1 MTDVINT
8 NSFEYVDG
16 SASAGLTVDNDKS
29 TLTWKIGDISKDSKS
44 VSFKIKLKEDNTA
57 DGSLKTNSNVSLTFQ
72 SNKLNKEVTFN
83 KGAIGDPTV
92 DVYKVTYTDGV
103 PDKEIF
109 ADQTTCNLVSG
120 DPTPDFDGTI
130 PTREGYTF
138 SGWSPDWSSTV
149 TETVTYEAQWTLIP
163 QYTVTYDLNGG
174 TGTTPDSA
182 TGYENT
188 SVTVA
193 NDEKFENPGYTFS
206 GWNTEENGTGT
217 DYAAGS
223 SLILARNVTL
233 YAQWNP
239 SENTQYKVE
248 HYWQNVENDEYTLH
262 ETQTLSGTTGTET
275 AAEANTYPGF
285 TAKSFEQSTIAAD
298 GSTVVKIY
306 YDRNKYTIYYQ
317 ITGDNLTEKN
327 TIVADDGK
335 KYFKIVNDVKYGAE
349 TALITDNMDV
359 GGYLWSGWSGLI
371 GESMPAQDVYVTGS
385 YSPATDTK
393 YTVHHYIQNVD
404 LNGYT
409 EAQSSPV
416 TLTGVTG
423 ETTNATAWNI
433 TGFTA
438 QSFAQQEIQANG
450 STVIDIYYNRNL
462 HKVTYQITG
471 NYFTS
476 DSYIVQE
483 NIPYGQALSLI
494 SDEMGKTGYT
504 WSGWGGLPQTMPDND
519 VTVTGSYTANANT
532 QYKVEHYQQNLDGT
546 YPDSPTTTETLYG
559 TTGTE
564 VTATPNE
571 YEGFTYDGDAAGTV
585 ASGTILG
592 DGTLVLKLFY
602 SRNTHKVTYNLN
614 GGTGATGGDYA
625 ETTYRYGQKVTV
637 QPAPTRDYRQFQGW
651 QRDNSQ
657 NKVEPNSTFTM
668 PDNDVNFTATWDAE
682 NYNVEVDKTSNANN
696 PAKLGDKINYTVKV
710 SNNGNMVMNDVTVTD
725 SLWGSGKVTAVS
737 VSDEEKDVSQGSYTI
752 GSLNPRQSIQINYT
766 YTVTQD
772 DVKAGEINNTV
783 TASDGNNHKG
793 SSTLE
798 TPVNPRYTI
807 TIKYVDSEGNEL
819 QKDTKIP
826 LESGETYSY
835 DVSYASGATIP
846 YALSGNYIFSHFTE
860 DSILSGTL
868 EKDVTIT
875 AVYTIGAVYITP
887 ADITLYQGGKGYGG
901 IVDGTGEPAETTNSN
916 GLPEPGYYIQ
926 LGADLNTALR
936 EALGEEDNA
945 VIDLSKYVT
954 FTYNGTDG
962 QTRTWTLEKY
972 DKDGSS
978 TVSDGRYIYRIVPAQ
993 GQQPVRLEITDPEN
1007 DNKIVLNDDFE
1018 TDLLD
1023 GGSIYKKYTTSIYPG
1038 DLEQS
1043 LVKLVI
1049 QNTDS
1054 ALDGNAYPLE
1064 VQSGAMTVRGTTE
1077 NSGTALIGQEG
1088 TAENGAAEGFTASVP
1103 SGTTY
1108 TVNGSQIG
1116 LNDSSGVALL
1126 VDDLLSEGVTG
1137 NDGEDQQ
1144 LITDVIQEKS
1154 IQAIKAENSDFE
1166 TTDQTRYEMRYMN
1179 LVDTNNGD
1187 VYVTATDKN
1196 GDNASVTISWPMPKD
1211 ADKNGKFYI
1220 VHFDGMAR
1228 EYDSTV
1234 DLLSDIEKWD
1244 QIDVVEGKVNGDS
1257 ISFTTD
1263 SFSPFILVWEEE
1275 NTSNPGGSTGG
1286 GTTPN
1291 PPALNT
1297 EDHFSYVVGYED
1309 GMVKPEN
1316 AITRAEVASIFY
1328 RLLKDDVRDANTTD
1342 VSEFSDVSASDWY
1355 GTTVATL
1362 SAMDIVRGY
1371 EDGTFR
1377 PNAPITRAEF
1387 AAIATRF
1394 FEETGAE
1401 YEPGTFDD
1409 VTGNE
1414 WFANAI
1420 ADAVELGLIGGYPDG
1435 TVRPNNNITR
1445 AEACAIVNRTLG
1457 RIPHVDHLLPA
1468 DEMTTWPDNNPSDW
1482 FYADM
1487 QEATN
1492 GHEYEWTTEQGQK
1505 VEEWTE
1511 ILDKDWEDR

>member
-1 MTDVINT
+1 MEYEVDGTKICGGKIEEKGFLFHYWYECSNCGKRYDANNHPEYCTATISMNRLDVAKSAAKNFVNSLMNEGNDVRIGLYDFSGSNRTNVKLTGVKGKNTLLQEINDLHCPDNGDGTSYTEGLRGAQNILNESANGRAKFIVFISDGEPNNGNTGINIANQLKQNDVTIFTVGVDLRDNQAGDLKVISSKYKDDSGKEQYRYYSASTSGSSNALNAILEEIRKEIQKNIPAGSNAVMTDVINT

-109 ADQTTCNLVSG
+109 ADQTTCNLVSD
-120 DPTPDFDGTI
+120 DPTPVFQGET
-130 PTREGYTF
+130 PTRDGYTF
-138 SGWSPDWSSTV
+138 SGWSPAWSSTV
-149 TETVTYEAQWTLIP
+149 TETVTYEAQWTPIP

-174 TGTTPDSA
+174 TGTAPESVTEYA
-182 TGYENT
+182 NT

-193 NDEKFENPGYTFS
+193 SGDGLSRIGYTFA
-206 GWNTEENGTGT
+206 GWKDDLGNS
-217 DYAAGS
+217 YAGQF
-223 SLILARNVTL
+223 ILTQDVTL

-262 ETQTLSGTTGTET
+262 ETETLSGTTGTKT

-285 TAKSFEQSTIAAD
+285 TAKSFEQTTIAAD
-298 GSTVVKIY
+298 GSTVVQIY
-306 YDRNKYTIYYQ
+306 YDRNKYAIYYE
-317 ITGDNLTEKN
+317 ITGGNLTEKN
-327 TIVADDGK
+327 TIDANGK
-335 KYFKIVNDVKYGAE
+335 KYYHIEKDVKYGADISQ
-349 TALITDNMDV
+349 ITDNMAEK
-359 GGYLWSGWSGLI
+359 GYTWSGWSGLI
-371 GESMPAQDVYVTGS
+371 GESMPAEDVYVTGS

-438 QSFAQQEIQANG
+438 QSFEQKEIQADG
-450 STVIDIYYNRNL
+450 STEVNIYYDRNL
-462 HKVTYQITG
+462 HKVIYQITG
-471 NYFTS
+471 EYFTN
-476 DSYIVQE
+476 DSFKVQDDV
-483 NIPYGQALSLI
+483 PYGQALEVI
-494 SDEMGKTGYT
+494 SDDMEKTGYT
-504 WSGWGGLPQTMPDND
+504 WSGWSGLPQTMPDND

-532 QYKVEHYQQNLDGT
+532 QYKVEHYQQNLDGN
-546 YPDSPTTTETLYG
+546 YPASPTETDTYFG
-559 TTGTE
+559 TTGTKVE
-564 VTATPNE
+564 AEPKN
-571 YEGFTYDGDAAGTV
+571 YEGFTYDSDAEETV

-602 SRNTHKVTYNLN
+602 SRDTYKVSYDLN
-614 GGTGATGGDYA
+614 GGDGAAGEDYT
-625 ETTYRYGQKVTV
+625 EKEYKYGEEVTV
-637 QPAPTRDYRQFQGW
+637 KAEPTMYYRQFQGW
-651 QRDNSQ
+651 KYNDTQ
-657 NKVEPNSTFTM
+657 NIVPSGYKFSM
-668 PDNDVNFTATWDAE
+668 PAKDVKFTATWDAE
-682 NYNVEVDKTSNANN
+682 NY
-696 PAKLGDKINYTVKV
+696 
-710 SNNGNMVMNDVTVTD
+710 
-725 SLWGSGKVTAVS
+725 
-737 VSDEEKDVSQGSYTI
+737 
-752 GSLNPRQSIQINYT
+752 
-766 YTVTQD
+766 
-772 DVKAGEINNTV
+772 
-783 TASDGNNHKG
+783 
-793 SSTLE
+793 
-798 TPVNPRYTI
+798 
-807 TIKYVDSEGNEL
+807 
-819 QKDTKIP
+819 
-826 LESGETYSY
+826 
-835 DVSYASGATIP
+835 
-846 YALSGNYIFSHFTE
+846 
-860 DSILSGTL
+860 
-868 EKDVTIT
+868 
-875 AVYTIGAVYITP
+875 
-887 ADITLYQGGKGYGG
+887 
-901 IVDGTGEPAETTNSN
+901 
-916 GLPEPGYYIQ
+916 PG
-926 LGADLNTALR
+926 
-936 EALGEEDNA
+936 
-945 VIDLSKYVT
+945 
-954 FTYNGTDG
+954 
-962 QTRTWTLEKY
+962 
-972 DKDGSS
+972 
-978 TVSDGRYIYRIVPAQ
+978 
-993 GQQPVRLEITDPEN
+993 
-1007 DNKIVLNDDFE
+1007 
-1018 TDLLD
+1018 
-1023 GGSIYKKYTTSIYPG
+1023 
-1038 DLEQS
+1038 
-1043 LVKLVI
+1043 
-1049 QNTDS
+1049 
-1054 ALDGNAYPLE
+1054 
-1064 VQSGAMTVRGTTE
+1064 
-1077 NSGTALIGQEG
+1077 
-1088 TAENGAAEGFTASVP
+1088 
-1103 SGTTY
+1103 
-1108 TVNGSQIG
+1108 
-1116 LNDSSGVALL
+1116 
-1126 VDDLLSEGVTG
+1126 
-1137 NDGEDQQ
+1137 
-1144 LITDVIQEKS
+1144 
-1154 IQAIKAENSDFE
+1154 
-1166 TTDQTRYEMRYMN
+1166 
-1179 LVDTNNGD
+1179 
-1187 VYVTATDKN
+1187 
-1196 GDNASVTISWPMPKD
+1196 
-1211 ADKNGKFYI
+1211 
-1220 VHFDGMAR
+1220 
-1228 EYDSTV
+1228 
-1234 DLLSDIEKWD
+1234 
-1244 QIDVVEGKVNGDS
+1244 
-1257 ISFTTD
+1257 
-1263 SFSPFILVWEEE
+1263 
-1275 NTSNPGGSTGG
+1275 GG

>member
-1 MTDVINT
+1 MKRKVKRLLSMLMVVVMLLGMLPTGIAFAQDGEYNNSETAFNDTAVQATKTVSGPDNDRNYTITLNVKGDTTTSTEMQNVPADIVLVVDTSTSMEYKVDGTKICGGKIEEKGWLFHYWYECSNCGEKYDANNHPEYCTATISMNRLDVAKSAAKNFVNSLMNEGNDVRIGLYDFSGSNRTNVKLTGVNGKNTLLQEINDLHCPDNGDGTSYTEGLRGAQNILNESTNGRAKFIVFISDGEPNNGNTGINIANQLKQNDVTIFTVGVDLRDNQAGDLKVISSKYKDDSGKEQYRYYSASTSGSSNALNAILEEIRKEIQKNIPAGSDAVMTDVINT

-120 DPTPDFDGTI
+120 DPTPDFDGTT

-138 SGWSPDWSSTV
+138 SGWSPYWSSTV
-149 TETVTYEAQWTLIP
+149 TETVTYEAQWTPIP

-206 GWNTEENGTGT
+206 GWNTEKNGTGT

-223 SLILARNVTL
+223 SLILTRNVTL

-239 SENTQYKVE
+239 SENTRYKVE

-262 ETQTLSGTTGTET
+262 ETKTMSGTTGTET

-285 TAKSFEQSTIAAD
+285 TDKSFEQTTIAAD

-335 KYFKIVNDVKYGAE
+335 KYFKIVNDVKYGAK
-349 TALITDNMDV
+349 TALITGNMDV

-438 QSFAQQEIQANG
+438 QSFAQQEIQADG

-476 DSYIVQE
+476 ASYIVQE

-532 QYKVEHYQQNLDGT
+532 QYKVKHYQQNLDGT

-559 TTGTE
+559 TTDTE
-564 VTATPNE
+564 VTATPNK

-625 ETTYRYGQKVTV
+625 EKTYRYGQEVTV

-651 QRDNSQ
+651 QRDTSQ
-657 NKVEPNSTFTM
+657 NKVDPNSTFIM

-682 NYNVEVDKTSNANN
+682 NY
-696 PAKLGDKINYTVKV
+696 
-710 SNNGNMVMNDVTVTD
+710 
-725 SLWGSGKVTAVS
+725 
-737 VSDEEKDVSQGSYTI
+737 
-752 GSLNPRQSIQINYT
+752 
-766 YTVTQD
+766 
-772 DVKAGEINNTV
+772 
-783 TASDGNNHKG
+783 
-793 SSTLE
+793 
-798 TPVNPRYTI
+798 
-807 TIKYVDSEGNEL
+807 
-819 QKDTKIP
+819 
-826 LESGETYSY
+826 
-835 DVSYASGATIP
+835 
-846 YALSGNYIFSHFTE
+846 
-860 DSILSGTL
+860 
-868 EKDVTIT
+868 
-875 AVYTIGAVYITP
+875 
-887 ADITLYQGGKGYGG
+887 
-901 IVDGTGEPAETTNSN
+901 
-916 GLPEPGYYIQ
+916 PG
-926 LGADLNTALR
+926 
-936 EALGEEDNA
+936 
-945 VIDLSKYVT
+945 
-954 FTYNGTDG
+954 
-962 QTRTWTLEKY
+962 
-972 DKDGSS
+972 
-978 TVSDGRYIYRIVPAQ
+978 
-993 GQQPVRLEITDPEN
+993 
-1007 DNKIVLNDDFE
+1007 
-1018 TDLLD
+1018 
-1023 GGSIYKKYTTSIYPG
+1023 
-1038 DLEQS
+1038 
-1043 LVKLVI
+1043 
-1049 QNTDS
+1049 
-1054 ALDGNAYPLE
+1054 
-1064 VQSGAMTVRGTTE
+1064 
-1077 NSGTALIGQEG
+1077 
-1088 TAENGAAEGFTASVP
+1088 
-1103 SGTTY
+1103 
-1108 TVNGSQIG
+1108 
-1116 LNDSSGVALL
+1116 
-1126 VDDLLSEGVTG
+1126 
-1137 NDGEDQQ
+1137 
-1144 LITDVIQEKS
+1144 
-1154 IQAIKAENSDFE
+1154 
-1166 TTDQTRYEMRYMN
+1166 
-1179 LVDTNNGD
+1179 
-1187 VYVTATDKN
+1187 
-1196 GDNASVTISWPMPKD
+1196 
-1211 ADKNGKFYI
+1211 
-1220 VHFDGMAR
+1220 
-1228 EYDSTV
+1228 
-1234 DLLSDIEKWD
+1234 
-1244 QIDVVEGKVNGDS
+1244 
-1257 ISFTTD
+1257 
-1263 SFSPFILVWEEE
+1263 
-1275 NTSNPGGSTGG
+1275 GG

-1409 VTGNE
+1409 VTGDE